1 MLAVELPNTSSV
13 FRDWSAYPTFLRF
26 PQHQNTGAATSRSPP
41 RSLATTAMLRRSF
54 QTLASV
60 GARAHAQRAGV
71 VGFQSALHA
80 PVFGTEER
88 SAADRVSHSRLA
100 AAADWRGASHRVPIV
115 PNAPS
120 SHDLGVYGPYRAVL
134 VGPAASREPR
144 RSPDRRSP
152 GICGRN
158 PSSSWLFLERVPPLH
173 PTRDLT
179 EHPPPIPSHQACPP
193 TSPSTA
199 RTAAPSPPRSRPRPP
214 TSSTSLTHPTQ
225 NIPRSRETC
234 PLREQRL
241 HLSILRDDTKLLKQ
255 HSHRLPLPPRLHLPP
270 SQVR

>member
-214 TSSTSLTHPTQ
+214 TSSTFPPVAPAKYPPDRTPRA
-225 NIPRSRETC
+225 PRSSL
-234 PLREQRL
+234 P
-241 HLSILRDDTKLLKQ
+241 DD
-255 HSHRLPLPPRLHLPP
+255 
-270 SQVR
+270 